1 MTQSKWCFSLIAVI
15 VLCITAACG
24 SVSSATGSSSTV
36 STSNVPVPFGKFLQ
50 GVSNAR
56 YSDYTQ
62 RTTTKVQNAQAFEE
76 MRLYVLKLYTGVR
89 VVSTYVANGQ
99 SFDCVV
105 STSKQGPPPA
115 SAPTQIAGSTPI
127 GQSNAANSTACKPGT
142 IPMQRITLDQL
153 VQFATLQAFLT
164 KSPGGSS
171 LPPVPPAN

>member
-1 MTQSKWCFSLIAVI
+1 M
-15 VLCITAACG
+15 
-24 SVSSATGSSSTV
+24 

-89 VVSTYVANGQ
+89 VVSTYMTNGK

-105 STSKQGPPPA
+105 SASKQIPPPPA
-115 SAPTQIAGSTPI
+115 SVPTQNTGSTPG
-127 GQSNAANSTACKPGT
+127 GQSNVSNSAFCKQGS
-142 IPMQRITLDQL
+142 IPMQRVTLDQL
-153 VQFATLQAFLT
+153 VQFSTLQAFLT
-164 KSPGGSS
+164 KSPGGPS
-171 LPPVPPAN
+171 LPPVPPPNGN